1 MKPIVIQQSSSVDY
15 NKNDITKLLTA
26 YICAFV
32 TGVIIIAIDR
42 QNKIAASFNIESNN
56 LNFYLMMIAAVL
68 IGSYE
73 GFLYFRK
80 YKDRIRNKFFE
91 KSPVN
96 IIWIIMPLSIIVVFF
111 DMSVSFF
118 IFPDISHFLFIVS
131 AIVIIRYHRSLY

>member
-15 NKNDITKLLTA
+15 NKNDFGKLLIT
-26 YICAFV
+26 YVCAF
-32 TGVIIIAIDR
+32 TIASFIVFIDR
-42 QNKIAASFNIESNN
+42 QNKIVASYNIDSNN
-56 LNFYLMMIAAVL
+56 LNLYLIIIAAVL
-68 IGSYE
+68 IGFYE

-80 YKDRIRNKFFE
+80 YKDRIRNKFYE